1 MCPQLADMVGE
12 TSGDRWAPL
21 IESGCRTGRELE
33 RLWERQQGVVRECCT
48 YLGEEFEGPFSTPV
62 VEVGEGSVDGSTRSR
77 LGEAREKLMGR
88 VLQRALLLH
97 PDQTTYPV
105 SSWKER
111 DKLSTAWLMSL
122 PGPHYG
128 IASPAFSEAL
138 ATLLCAPSPA
148 CSTRLGMKIGRARVD
163 MHGAK
168 VINEKL
174 EGSHFLRR
182 HDMVK
187 AEINSLCSF
196 AGLPAECEAYGVFS
210 NLVPQQPLNRLER
223 YRTKQVLRPDFL
235 FQVTDPTT
243 GVSSY

>member
-1 MCPQLADMVGE
+1 M
-12 TSGDRWAPL
+12 
-21 IESGCRTGRELE
+21 
-33 RLWERQQGVVRECCT
+33 
-48 YLGEEFEGPFSTPV
+48 
-62 VEVGEGSVDGSTRSR
+62 
-77 LGEAREKLMGR
+77 MGR

-97 PDQTTYPV
+97 PNQTTYPV

-174 EGSHFLRR
+174 EGLHFLRR

-196 AGLPAECEAYGVFS
+196 ASLPAECEAYGVFS
-210 NLVPQQPLNRLER
+210 SLVPQQPLNRLER

-235 FQVTDPTT
+235 FQVTTCLFTRLDR
-243 GVSSY
+243 V